1 MSTNAET
8 LNRQL
13 SKIIPEAWSLSL
25 NKKLDK
31 SGVAMKMVNKIY
43 EKDIKN
49 YGDTV
54 NIGEIGD
61 VTVSDYSEDVSNGGV
76 TYQRVDATSQQLKL
90 DQSKAFGF
98 FLSDI
103 SQAHSNI
110 QDLQAKFEARAKTA
124 IDLVKDTFI
133 LSAFAEIPSE
143 NKKDNV
149 TLTKDNA
156 YSVLVWLAKTLKNNN
171 AIQVKNDKVFKTNQ
185 AAGEAM
191 PYVVINPDVEA
202 ILVQSPDFIHATNAG
217 DRVLREGSIGT
228 IAGLDVMV
236 STNLPTTGGK
246 VNIMAGINEAI
257 AYAGN
262 ISKVETMRD
271 DKFFGDNVRGLY
283 VYGKKVVLPKALAGM
298 TVDVSAADSL
308 LRHGLRYIEM
318 GNILLRLD
326 ALEQR
331 TNGEG

>member
-8 LNRQL
+8 LKRQGA
-13 SKIIPEAWSLSL
+13 KIIPEIWSLSL

-31 SGVAMKMVNKIY
+31 SGVAMKAVNKLY

-54 NIGEIGD
+54 NIGELGD
-61 VTVSDYSEDVSNGGV
+61 VTVSDYSEDESTGGV
-76 TYQRVDATSQQLKL
+76 TYERVDATSQQLVL
-90 DQSKAFGF
+90 DQSKAFGI

-103 SQAHSNI
+103 TIAQSNI
-110 QDLQAKFEARAKTA
+110 EDLQAKFEARAKTA

-133 LSAFAEIPSE
+133 LSAFSEIPAA
-143 NKKDNV
+143 NLKTGV

-171 AIQVKNDKVFKTNQ
+171 AVQSKEDKVFKSNQ

-191 PYVVINPDVEA
+191 PYVIINPDVEA

-217 DRVLREGSIGT
+217 DRVLREGSIGV
-228 IAGLDVMV
+228 IAGLDVLV
-236 STNLPTTGGK
+236 STNLPTTSGS
-246 VNIMAGINEAI
+246 VNIMAGINPAI

-262 ISKVETMRD
+262 ISKVEVLRD
-271 DKFFGDNVRGLY
+271 DKYFGNNIRGLY
-283 VYGKKVVLPKALAGM
+283 VYGKKVVLPKALAGV
-298 TVDVSAADSL
+298 TVDVSAADTL
-308 LRHGLRYIEM
+308 
-318 GNILLRLD
+318 
-326 ALEQR
+326 
-331 TNGEG
+331 

>member
-61 VTVSDYSEDVSNGGV
+61 VTVSDYSEEVSGGGV

-90 DQSKAFGF
+90 DQTKAFGI

-103 SQAHSNI
+103 AQGQSNI
-110 QDLQAKFEARAKTA
+110 QDLQSKFEARAKTA

-133 LSAFAEIPSE
+133 LSAFSEIPAE

-171 AIQVKNDKVFKTNQ
+171 AIQTKNDKVFKTNQ

-228 IAGLDVMV
+228 IAGLDVLV
-236 STNLPTTGGK
+236 STNLPTVEGK

-262 ISKVETMRD
+262 ISKVETLRD

-298 TVDVSAADSL
+298 TVDVAAADSL
-308 LRHGLRYIEM
+308 
-318 GNILLRLD
+318 
-326 ALEQR
+326 
-331 TNGEG
+331 

>member
-8 LNRQL
+8 LGRQL

-43 EKDIKN
+43 EKDVKN
-49 YGDTV
+49 FGDTV

-61 VTVSDYSEDVSNGGV
+61 VTVSDYSEDASNGGV

-103 SQAHSNI
+103 AQAHSNI
-110 QDLQAKFEARAKTA
+110 QDLQSKFEARAKTA

-133 LSAFAEIPSE
+133 LSAFAEIPAE

-308 LRHGLRYIEM
+308 
-318 GNILLRLD
+318 
-326 ALEQR
+326 
-331 TNGEG
+331 

>member
-8 LNRQL
+8 LGRQL

-61 VTVSDYSEDVSNGGV
+61 VTVSDYSEEVSGGGV

-90 DQSKAFGF
+90 DQTKAFGI

-103 SQAHSNI
+103 AQGQSNI
-110 QDLQAKFEARAKTA
+110 QDLQSKFEARAKTA

-133 LSAFAEIPSE
+133 LSAFSEIPSE

-171 AIQVKNDKVFKTNQ
+171 AIQVKNDKVFKSNQ

-228 IAGLDVMV
+228 IAGLDVLV
-236 STNLPTTGGK
+236 STNLPTTEGK

-262 ISKVETMRD
+262 ISKVETLRD

-308 LRHGLRYIEM
+308 
-318 GNILLRLD
+318 
-326 ALEQR
+326 
-331 TNGEG
+331 

>member
-61 VTVSDYSEDVSNGGV
+61 VTVSDYSEDVSGGGV

-90 DQSKAFGF
+90 DQTKAFGI

-103 SQAHSNI
+103 AQGQSNI
-110 QDLQAKFEARAKTA
+110 QDLQSKFEARAKTA

-133 LSAFAEIPSE
+133 LSAFSEIPSE

-191 PYVVINPDVEA
+191 PYVTINPDVEA

-228 IAGLDVMV
+228 IAGLDVLV
-236 STNLPTTGGK
+236 STNLPTTEGK

-262 ISKVETMRD
+262 ISKVETLRD
-271 DKFFGDNVRGLY
+271 DKFFGDNVRGLD

-308 LRHGLRYIEM
+308 
-318 GNILLRLD
+318 
-326 ALEQR
+326 
-331 TNGEG
+331 

>member
-61 VTVSDYSEDVSNGGV
+61 VTVSDYSEEVSGGGV

-90 DQSKAFGF
+90 DQTKAFGI

-103 SQAHSNI
+103 AQGQSNI
-110 QDLQAKFEARAKTA
+110 QDLQSKFEARAKTA

-133 LSAFAEIPSE
+133 LSAFSEIPSE

-171 AIQVKNDKVFKTNQ
+171 AIQVKNDKVFKSNQ

-228 IAGLDVMV
+228 IAGLDVLV
-236 STNLPTTGGK
+236 STNLPTTEGK

-262 ISKVETMRD
+262 ISKVETLRD

-298 TVDVSAADSL
+298 TVDVAAADSL
-308 LRHGLRYIEM
+308 
-318 GNILLRLD
+318 
-326 ALEQR
+326 
-331 TNGEG
+331 

>member
-1 MSTNAET
+1 MSSNAES
-8 LNRQL
+8 LGREVAKL
-13 SKIIPEAWSLSL
+13 IPEVWSLSL

-31 SGVAMKMVNKIY
+31 SGVAMKAVNKIY

-54 NIGEIGD
+54 HIGEIGD
-61 VTVSDYSEDVSNGGV
+61 ITVSDYSEDTSTGGV
-76 TYQRVDATSQQLKL
+76 TYQRVDATSQELKL

-103 SQAHSNI
+103 SKDHSNI
-110 QDLQAKFEARAKTA
+110 KDLQAKFEARAKTA
-124 IDLVKDTFI
+124 IDLVKDTFV

-143 NKKDNV
+143 NKKGTDSAI

-171 AIQVKNDKVFKTNQ
+171 ALQVKNDQVFKSNQ

-191 PYVVINPDVEA
+191 PYVMINPDVEA

-217 DRVLREGSIGT
+217 DRILREGSIGT
-228 IAGLDVMV
+228 IAGLDVLV
-236 STNLPTTGGK
+236 STNLPTTEGK

-262 ISKVETMRD
+262 ISKIEVLRD
-271 DKFFGDNVRGLY
+271 DKYFGDNIRGLY
-283 VYGKKVVLPKALAGM
+283 VYGKKVVLPKALAGVV
-298 TVDVSAADSL
+298 VDVSAADNL
-308 LRHGLRYIEM
+308 
-318 GNILLRLD
+318 
-326 ALEQR
+326 A
-331 TNGEG
+331 

>member
-8 LNRQL
+8 LGRQL

-43 EKDIKN
+43 EKDIKHF
-49 YGDTV
+49 GDTV

-61 VTVSDYSEDVSNGGV
+61 VTVSDYSEDASNGGV

-124 IDLVKDTFI
+124 IDLVKDTYI

-308 LRHGLRYIEM
+308 
-318 GNILLRLD
+318 
-326 ALEQR
+326 
-331 TNGEG
+331 

>member
-61 VTVSDYSEDVSNGGV
+61 VTVSDYSEEVSGGGV

-90 DQSKAFGF
+90 DQTKAFGI

-103 SQAHSNI
+103 AQGQSNI
-110 QDLQAKFEARAKTA
+110 QDLQSKFEARAKTA

-133 LSAFAEIPSE
+133 LSAFSEIPSE

-228 IAGLDVMV
+228 IAGLDVLV

-262 ISKVETMRD
+262 ISKVETLRD

-298 TVDVSAADSL
+298 TVDVAAADSL
-308 LRHGLRYIEM
+308 
-318 GNILLRLD
+318 
-326 ALEQR
+326 
-331 TNGEG
+331 

>member
-8 LNRQL
+8 LGRQL

-61 VTVSDYSEDVSNGGV
+61 VTVSDYSEEVSGGGV

-90 DQSKAFGF
+90 DQTKAFGI

-103 SQAHSNI
+103 AQGQSNI
-110 QDLQAKFEARAKTA
+110 QDLQSKFEARAKTA

-133 LSAFAEIPSE
+133 LSAFSEIPSE

-171 AIQVKNDKVFKTNQ
+171 AIQVKNDKVFKSNQ

-228 IAGLDVMV
+228 IAGLDVLV
-236 STNLPTTGGK
+236 STNLPTTEGK

-262 ISKVETMRD
+262 ISKVETLRD

-298 TVDVSAADSL
+298 TVDVAAADSL
-308 LRHGLRYIEM
+308 
-318 GNILLRLD
+318 
-326 ALEQR
+326 
-331 TNGEG
+331 

>member
-61 VTVSDYSEDVSNGGV
+61 VTVSDYSEEVSGGGV

-90 DQSKAFGF
+90 DQTKAFGI

-103 SQAHSNI
+103 AQGQSNI
-110 QDLQAKFEARAKTA
+110 QDLQSKFEARAKTA

-133 LSAFAEIPSE
+133 LSAFSEIPAE

-171 AIQVKNDKVFKTNQ
+171 AIQTKNDKVFKTNQ

-228 IAGLDVMV
+228 IAGLDVLV
-236 STNLPTTGGK
+236 STNLPTTEGK

-262 ISKVETMRD
+262 ISKVETLRD

-298 TVDVSAADSL
+298 TVDVAAADSL
-308 LRHGLRYIEM
+308 
-318 GNILLRLD
+318 
-326 ALEQR
+326 
-331 TNGEG
+331 

>member
-61 VTVSDYSEDVSNGGV
+61 VTVSDYSEEVSGGGV

-90 DQSKAFGF
+90 DQTKAFGI

-103 SQAHSNI
+103 AQGQSNI
-110 QDLQAKFEARAKTA
+110 QDLQSKFEARAKTA

-133 LSAFAEIPSE
+133 LSAFSEIPSE

-228 IAGLDVMV
+228 IAGLDVLV
-236 STNLPTTGGK
+236 STNLPTTEGK

-262 ISKVETMRD
+262 ISKVETLRD

-298 TVDVSAADSL
+298 TVDVAAADSL
-308 LRHGLRYIEM
+308 
-318 GNILLRLD
+318 
-326 ALEQR
+326 
-331 TNGEG
+331 